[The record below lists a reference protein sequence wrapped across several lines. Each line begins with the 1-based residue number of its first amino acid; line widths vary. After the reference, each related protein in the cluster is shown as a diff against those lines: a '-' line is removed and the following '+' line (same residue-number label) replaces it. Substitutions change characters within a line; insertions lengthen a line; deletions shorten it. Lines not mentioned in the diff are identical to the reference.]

1 MTTTDQLTSQTTQIA
16 LQEGEASRLRQ
27 PRSKRPKKVDDDS
40 PTGTK
45 ASRTSR
51 TVVTAG
57 LILFLIYS
65 VAPVWWLIVSATKN
79 QTDLV
84 TTSGLWF
91 AEFNLWAN
99 LTEIFAY
106 QDGIFIRW
114 TLNSL
119 LYAGVGSLVGMII
132 SLACGYG
139 LARFEFAGKKVIMAM
154 VIGAFLI
161 PYAMLT
167 LPLYLLFSQIGL
179 VNTVWA
185 VLIPTF
191 ISPFSVY
198 LSKVY
203 VEGAIPPEL
212 LEAARIDGAGEF
224 RIFVTIVLRMMG
236 SGAATVFL
244 LAFIASWNGFFLPL
258 TMLQGSD
265 KWTMTLGLYNWLT
278 QSQTNA
284 GSGVDFT
291 SLVIAGSLLSVV
303 PLAAIMLAMQRFW
316 KSGVSLGALK

>member
-1 MTTTDQLTSQTTQIA
+1 MTTTDQVTTQTTQIA
-16 LQEGEASRLRQ
+16 LEEREETRLRQ
-27 PRSKRPKKVDDDS
+27 PRTKRPPKFDEDA

-45 ASRTSR
+45 VSLTSR
-51 TVVTAG
+51 VVVTGG

-91 AEFNLWAN
+91 AEFNLWKN
-99 LTEIFAY
+99 LVEIFSY
-106 QDGIFIRW
+106 QDGIFLRW

-119 LYAGVGSLVGMII
+119 LYAGVGSLIGTVI
-132 SLACGYG
+132 SIACGYG
-139 LARFEFAGKKVIMAM
+139 LARFEFFGKKAIMAM

-167 LPLYLLFSQIGL
+167 LPLYLLFAQIGL
-179 VNTVWA
+179 VDTIWA

-203 VEGAIPPEL
+203 VEGAIPTEL

-224 RIFVTIVLRMMG
+224 RIFTTIVLRMLG

-244 LAFIASWNGFFLPL
+244 LSFIASWNGFFLPL

-284 GSGVDFT
+284 GSGFDFT
-291 SLVIAGSLLSVV
+291 SLVIAGSLLSVI